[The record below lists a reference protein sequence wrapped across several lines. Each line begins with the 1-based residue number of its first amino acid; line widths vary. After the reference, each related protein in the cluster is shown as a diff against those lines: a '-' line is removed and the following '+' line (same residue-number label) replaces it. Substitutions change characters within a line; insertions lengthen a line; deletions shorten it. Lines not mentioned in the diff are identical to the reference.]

1 MKKPRGRDTDRPC
14 RLQLSTANL
23 DQPLSGTMRRVCLRG
38 ENMNKFWRLSMGSVL
53 AAAAMLLGQA
63 ASAQNQDFSKVE
75 IKVTKVSGNIYM
87 LEGAGGNIAASVG
100 EDGIVIVDDQFAPLA
115 DKIQA
120 ALKELKI
127 TDKPVRFVINTHYH
141 GDHTGG
147 NEPFA
152 NVGSTVI
159 AHDNVRKRLETGGT
173 AGNGGSIK
181 MEQKAAPKPALPI
194 ITFEHEVTVH
204 LNGEDIRALH
214 FPSGHTDGDS
224 IIFFPKNNV
233 VHMGDDFV
241 RYGFPFIDVASGGSL
256 QGMID
261 AMEKATAQLPTDVK
275 VIPGHGALSNLDDVR
290 AFTKML
296 KETSAVVQKALNEHE
311 TLDQMKQAKILAPWD
326 KFSGQFINSDAFIE
340 TLYNSLTGH
349 KGEFLKH
356 N

>member
-1 MKKPRGRDTDRPC
+1 
-14 RLQLSTANL
+14 
-23 DQPLSGTMRRVCLRG
+23 MRKTVRVQ
-38 ENMNKFWRLSMGSVL
+38 VIL
-53 AAAAMLLGQA
+53 AISAMAMLGSRA
-63 ASAQNQDFSKVE
+63 ASAQEPDFSKVQ
-75 IKVTKVSGNIYM
+75 IKVSKVSGNIYM

-115 DKIQA
+115 EKIQA
-120 ALKELKI
+120 ALKDLGV
-127 TDKPVRFVINTHYH
+127 TTKPVRFVINTHYH

-147 NEPFA
+147 NEPFNNA
-152 NVGSTVI
+152 GATLI
-159 AHDNVRKRLETGGT
+159 AHQNVRKRLETGGT

-181 MEQKAAPKPALPI
+181 MEQKAASRNALPI
-194 ITFEHEVTVH
+194 ITFEHDVTVH

-241 RYGFPFIDVASGGSL
+241 RYGFPFIDVASGGSV
-256 QGMID
+256 QGMI
-261 AMEKATAQLPTDVK
+261 AATEKVASELPADVK
-275 VIPGHGALSNLDDVR
+275 VIPGHGALSNMDDVK

-296 KETSAVVQKALNEHE
+296 KETSAVVEKALDNHK
-311 TLDQMKQAKILAPWD
+311 TLEQMKQEKILAPWE
-326 KFSGQFINSDAFIE
+326 KFSGGFINSDAFIE

-349 KGEFLKH
+349 KGEFVKH